1 MCVLSVC
8 CVCAVCVCVL
18 TFGCV
23 CAETEKDDK
32 EEGKEAQGGKWLG
45 VFVCLFV
52 MCDCYC

>member
-1 MCVLSVC
+1 MCL
-8 CVCAVCVCVL
+8 CADIWLCL
-18 TFGCV
+18 E
-23 CAETEKDDK
+23 ETEKDDK